1 MEKSIFSNGKTD
13 NQAALFPFAYNHK
26 HPAAILFSKAHPT
39 DINFESGKMLS
50 QGRIQNCYYKL
61 MAFIGNKQGLPV
73 FLGQLE
79 AG

>member
-50 QGRIQNCYYKL
+50 QGRI
-61 MAFIGNKQGLPV
+61 
-73 FLGQLE
+73 
-79 AG
+79 

>member
-39 DINFESGKMLS
+39 GINFESRKMLTV
-50 QGRIQNCYYKL
+50 IVKAEYK
-61 MAFIGNKQGLPV
+61 IVIVN
-73 FLGQLE
+73 
-79 AG
+79 